1 MNSEQPYILSGHNLW
16 ELMAKEVRRTE
27 EKEKTKTITD
37 ILKQPDT
44 NEEVNMGRAL
54 TSLSKG
60 LENAFGVGLSGICGG
75 DSAKAKLFRPHECIL
90 GSCYGMSVELNTSVV
105 AFDAYTSGEPRGK
118 EAGSVILFKL
128 SANLP
133 GESAPSSTAR
143 DLAWGVNCIR
153 GAFVT
158 GGKINCFEIAQ
169 TSGDDIVVVELHPFG
184 ERALNLSQELGKFIA
199 SREESSTAI

>member
-1 MNSEQPYILSGHNLW
+1 MLFRS
-16 ELMAKEVRRTE
+16 
-27 EKEKTKTITD
+27 
-37 ILKQPDT
+37 KQPDT

-60 LENAFGVGLSGICGG
+60 LENAFGVGLSGICSG

-90 GSCYGMSVELNTSVV
+90 GSYYGMPVELNTSVV
-105 AFDAYTSGEPRGK
+105 AFDAHPSGEPRGK

-143 DLAWGVNCIR
+143 DLEWGVNCIQ

-158 GGKINCFEIAQ
+158 GDKINYFEIAQ

>member
-37 ILKQPDT
+37 ILKQPDA

-90 GSCYGMSVELNTSVV
+90 GSCYGMPVELNTSVV

-118 EAGSVILFKL
+118 EAGSVMLFKL

-153 GAFVT
+153 GVFVT

-169 TSGDDIVVVELHPFG
+169 TSGDDIVVVELHPFS
-184 ERALNLSQELGKFIA
+184 ERALNLSQELGKFMA
-199 SREESSTAI
+199 SREDAHS

>member
-1 MNSEQPYILSGHNLW
+1 MNSEQPSILSGYNLW
-16 ELMAKEVRRTE
+16 ELMAKEVRRPG
-27 EKEKTKTITD
+27 EKEEAQTITE
-37 ILKQPDT
+37 ILKQPDNT
-44 NEEVNMGRAL
+44 EEVNMGRAL

-60 LENAFGVGLSGICGG
+60 LVNTFGVGLSGICGG
-75 DSAKAKLFRPHECIL
+75 DSVKAKLFRPHECIL
-90 GSCYGMSVELNTSVV
+90 GSCYGMPVELNTSVV

-199 SREESSTAI
+199 SSEESSTTI

>member
-1 MNSEQPYILSGHNLW
+1 MNSEQPPILSGYNLW
-16 ELMAKEVRRTE
+16 ELMAKEVRRPE
-27 EKEKTKTITD
+27 EKEEAQTITE
-37 ILKQPDT
+37 ILKQPDN

-54 TSLSKG
+54 TGLSKG
-60 LENAFGVGLSGICGG
+60 LDDTFRVGLSGICGG
-75 DSAKAKLFRPHECIL
+75 DSVKAKLFRPHKCVL
-90 GSCYGMSVELNTSVV
+90 GSYYGMPVELNTSVV

-143 DLAWGVNCIR
+143 DLEWGVNCIK

-158 GGKINCFEIAQ
+158 GDKINYFEIAQ

-184 ERALNLSQELGKFIA
+184 EGALNLSQELEKFMA
-199 SREESSTAI
+199 SREE